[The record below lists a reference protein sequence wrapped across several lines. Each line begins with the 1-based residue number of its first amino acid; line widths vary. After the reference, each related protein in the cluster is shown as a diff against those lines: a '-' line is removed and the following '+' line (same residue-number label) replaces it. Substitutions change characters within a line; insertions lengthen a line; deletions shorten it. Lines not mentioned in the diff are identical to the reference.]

1 MKKTLLSLLI
11 VTAIAQLLVPA
22 YMIWD
27 RYDVLRTGEEI
38 KIKVEPFDPY
48 DAFRGRY
55 VSLDMAETL
64 PFDQREGMY
73 GIFKVREDGFAVLD
87 QVTKEKPYGELYL
100 VSEDEHYFYFPLNR
114 YYMEETLAPM
124 AEAKLSEEKEA
135 YVTVRIKGD
144 KSVLSGLY
152 IDGKPA
158 QELLSEINEQEN

>member
-11 VTAIAQLLVPA
+11 VTALAQLFVPA

-64 PFDQREGMY
+64 PFDQRDGKY
-73 GIFKVREDGFAVLD
+73 GIFKVNEDGFAVLD
-87 QVTKEKPYGELYL
+87 RVSKEKPDGELYL
-100 VSEDEHYFYFPLNR
+100 VSESDNYFYFPLNR
-114 YYMEETLAPM
+114 YYMEETLAPL
-124 AEAKLSEEKEA
+124 AEEKLSGEKEA

-158 QELLSEINEQEN
+158 EELLSEMNEQTN